1 MLQHNCV
8 NTYDS
13 IKKPK
18 VVSTTSISNWLKSIS
33 NSEYSETITKAR
45 TGELDYDKTKASLPC
60 VTYNFLYNNYK
71 KDKNV
76 ISGTGYLYI
85 DIDDKT
91 FDANLLDSS
100 MVYAYYKS
108 FGGKGYAIIVRVDG
122 LTLENFKSSYNFIT
136 EKLGIVS
143 YVDVNAIKASQF
155 NVLSFDK
162 DIFINEN
169 SIAFQAI
176 NKKVSFT
183 PIQEGEKRERL
194 IGVNDTFLPSDKIR
208 FNNIDDYFMDTDVDY
223 IVFEE
228 KENLCIPFIPKK
240 LEVGQRNRTMFGVLS
255 QYALLNP
262 TMGSG
267 FLCAC
272 ANEINSH
279 FTQKYEDEKI
289 KSIVAGV
296 IKKRNEGTLEVYLNQ
311 ERRVL
316 FNPKSKLTVKEKQ
329 KTTAVLMGK
338 IKTNKTQQ
346 AINDCIENWNF
357 ETDGKITQENI
368 AIKIN
373 KSLATIKRNW
383 SPFKELVSELNNS
396 YKEDL
401 VIKDKLIVS
410 TKEESPEVLKIDSK
424 TTIDNQIEKIQSL
437 PPNHK
442 EPIREDVPTLV
453 NSTISVEKFIY
464 NCKYKFGSYVAD
476 KRFDTLKKDLEEIW
490 NLKFM
495 NEVTEEI
502 RSYINSQIDYSNE
515 DGSYIKLQLL
525 K

>member
-13 IKKPK
+13 IKKPT

-108 FGGKGYAIIVRVDG
+108 FGGKGYAIIVKVDG

-136 EKLGIVS
+136 EQLGIVS

-169 SIAFQAI
+169 SITFQAI

-183 PIQEGEKRERL
+183 PLQEREKRERL
-194 IGVNDTFLPSDKIR
+194 ITVNDTFLKSEKVR
-208 FNNIDDYFMDTDVDY
+208 FNNIDDYFKGTDGDY
-223 IVFEE
+223 IVFDE
-228 KENLCIPFIPKK
+228 KKNLCIPFIPKRI
-240 LEVGQRNRTMFGVLS
+240 EVGQRNRTMFGVIS

-262 TMGSG
+262 TKEIG
-267 FLCAC
+267 FLMSC
-272 ANEINSH
+272 ANEINKH
-279 FTQKYEDEKI
+279 FTQKYEEEKI

-296 IKKRNEGTLEVYLNQ
+296 IKKRKEGTLELFLNR
-311 ERRVL
+311 ERRIL
-316 FNPKSKLTVKEKQ
+316 FNPNKKITKEEKQ

-338 IKTNKTQQ
+338 IKTDKTQKS
-346 AINDCIENWNF
+346 INDSIEDWNF
-357 ETDGKITQENI
+357 QSDGKITQE
-368 AIKIN
+368 KITKKLN

-396 YKEDL
+396 SKED
-401 VIKDKLIVS
+401 
-410 TKEESPEVLKIDSK
+410 SPEVLKIESK
-424 TTIDNQIEKIQSL
+424 TVIDKQVENIQSL
-437 PPNHK
+437 TPNHK
-442 EPIREDVPTLV
+442 ELITKHVPTIV
-453 NSTISVEKFIY
+453 NSTISVERFIY

-502 RSYINSQIDYSNE
+502 RNYINMQIDYLHE
-515 DGSYIKLQLL
+515 DGYYVKLQLL